1 MIRSLAAAEHRAQQT
16 AHPGGHHGIGDD
28 TQFGGAIRCI
38 PAKYEM
44 TQHLHS
50 LYAATRPYTDYMT
63 V

>member
-1 MIRSLAAAEHRAQQT
+1 MIRSLATAEHRAQHT
-16 AHPGGHHGIGDD
+16 AQPGGHNGIGDD
-28 TQFGGAIRCI
+28 PQLCGAFRCI
-38 PAKYEM
+38 PAKYKM

>member
-1 MIRSLAAAEHRAQQT
+1 MIRSLAAAEHRAQHT
-16 AHPGGHHGIGDD
+16 AHPGGQNGIGHD
-28 TQFGGAIRCI
+28 TQFCGAFRCI
-38 PAKYEM
+38 PAKHKM